1 MGPPLLPAEL
11 SRHSWP
17 PGSRTQQLPL
27 YQSGPFTGWVAA
39 SGRWRCR
46 SSRCD
51 PVRVF
56 KARCRTGGT
65 PPMEESGGLDPQ
77 RSHAQPLSGR
87 RLRPWQVHSPCAED
101 GEFESQRLR
110 GARPLSRRSR
120 PPGRFILHCAANLD
134 DSGCRRGPLLI
145 VLCWFSAVVAGWRV
159 AVLPDMLGAAPAPT
173 APGRPPFRV
182 AGTGVAGQAG
192 AGRAHSRRQQDR
204 KVSFQGQVRLI
215 FSVRA
220 RAWRTSRAGRLS
232 SR

>member
-77 RSHAQPLSGR
+77 RSH
-87 RLRPWQVHSPCAED
+87 
-101 GEFESQRLR
+101 
-110 GARPLSRRSR
+110 
-120 PPGRFILHCAANLD
+120 AANLD

-215 FSVRA
+215 FSTRA